1 MNTLAPTVTNRAD
14 AVRGRLAILV
24 DAANEEHDP
33 ASRVVIKHQLDR
45 LRSALRLAERADG
58 LARDIDATNNKLVR
72 TAQSQREREEA
83 LKRLDA
89 TIARE
94 LRGAGIDAPSHAER

>member
-1 MNTLAPTVTNRAD
+1 MITQAATLPNRVDTIRA
-14 AVRGRLAILV
+14 RLAVLV

-33 ASRVVIKHQLDR
+33 ASRIVLKHQMDC

-58 LARDIDATNNKLVR
+58 MARDIAATANKLVR

-94 LRGAGIDAPSHAER
+94 LRGAGIDAQQHAER